1 MFMYKDIA
9 REWDRLNA
17 LSQEEAKA
25 LDATI
30 EDGVNSAID
39 QFNYQL
45 EQKLFQDASDL
56 NKLPKEEGDK
66 IVKAIGNALFS
77 GYLIFVAYQNLKG
90 IKRKERQGIVYNP
103 TLMNEY
109 NDIVVPQSPNTKS
122 ENFNNFLDE
131 EPAAEMLIDK
141 VAGIEMN
148 ILRKTL
154 PNVDRLNFGTGE
166 LIRNT
171 IARAVFIGFGIAYAE
186 NNLKA

>member
-45 EQKLFQDASDL
+45 EEKLFAEAPEL
-56 NKLPKEEGDK
+56 NKLPKEDSDK
-66 IVKAIGNALFS
+66 VIRAIGNSLFS
-77 GYLIFVAYQNLKG
+77 GYLVFVSYQNLAH
-90 IKRKERQGIVYNP
+90 IKRKAKQGIEYNP

-109 NDIVVPQSPNTKS
+109 NDTVVPQTPNKKS
-122 ENFNNFLDE
+122 QAFNDLLDK

-141 VAGIEMN
+141 VAGIELN
-148 ILRKTL
+148 ILRRSMPALENLSFKTG
-154 PNVDRLNFGTGE
+154 D

-171 IARAVFIGFGIAYAE
+171 LARAVFIGFGIAFAE
-186 NNLKA
+186 NNLK

>member
-17 LSQEEAKA
+17 LSQEEARA

-30 EDGVNSAID
+30 EDGANSAID

-45 EQKLFQDASDL
+45 EEKLFKEVPEL
-56 NKLPKEEGDK
+56 NKLPKEDSDK
-66 IVKAIGNALFS
+66 ITKAIGNALFS
-77 GYLIFVAYQNLKG
+77 GYLIYVSYQNLMK
-90 IKRKERQGIVYNP
+90 IKRKPKVGIVYNP

-109 NDIVVPQSPNTKS
+109 NDTIVPQSPNPKS
-122 ENFNNFLDE
+122 DAFNRLLDE

-141 VAGIEMN
+141 VAGIELN
-148 ILRKTL
+148 ILRKMMPSIENLT
-154 PNVDRLNFGTGE
+154 FTTGD

-171 IARAVFIGFGIAYAE
+171 LARAVFIGFGIAFSE
-186 NNLKA
+186 NNLK